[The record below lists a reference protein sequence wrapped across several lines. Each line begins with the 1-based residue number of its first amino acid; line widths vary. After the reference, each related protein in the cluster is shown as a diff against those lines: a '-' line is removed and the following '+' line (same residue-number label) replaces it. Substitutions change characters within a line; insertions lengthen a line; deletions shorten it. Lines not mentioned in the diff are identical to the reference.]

1 MQNKL
6 RKSGRKG
13 FSLVELLVVIAV
25 IGVIASIAVASMT
38 NVNGNAVTTKN
49 KKNAQNIASV
59 YGAARAAG
67 ASFSSSTKEGIF
79 DELVAGRTGAGVL
92 ASSNFQLNLASSE
105 KAAALTYLSYDS
117 ANDVLSYQA
126 GGDQPPTQ
134 QQPDYGP
141 NGPPPPGEGWEHFF
155 KDLSPQ
161 AAQNYANDANNS
173 SGQGEFAAVGAHVWY
188 RPKPQSP
195 I

>member
-49 KKNAQNIASV
+49 TRNAQNIASV

-79 DELVAGRTGAGVL
+79 DELVAGRTGGGVM

-105 KAAALTYLSYDS
+105 KAAALAYLSYDS

-134 QQPDYGP
+134 QQNP
-141 NGPPPPGEGWEHFF
+141 NGPPPGEGWMPLF
-155 KDLSPQ
+155 DAISPEN
-161 AAQNYANDANNS
+161 AQS
-173 SGQGEFAAVGAHVWY
+173 FVTSGSASESYDYAAVGVHVWF
-188 RPKPQSP
+188 RVKPQSP